1 MTSGPDTRPA
11 ARAPLLSVALSLCMG
26 LALWSCGG
34 GDGAAPAPSV
44 PATPAP
50 APNRAPTA
58 VGSIPEQMLT
68 VGADPMTLDLAS
80 SFSDPDGDPLSYGAV
95 SDNTAVVQASVSGNA
110 LTLTA
115 IASGTAEVTVTASD
129 PGGLS
134 GTQTFQARVRPS
146 FTVSGT
152 VSDSRRTGLVLPGAV
167 VQLENGRRESVTTGP
182 DGRYRFLNVSGTV
195 TVRVAVEPSYVGQA
209 VEVTVDAD
217 RALDFAL
224 EHTGTPPFEDAPW
237 ITPDILGPSDPS
249 SLRSV
254 TYAGRGMRW
263 VWDDRPEDFVTINA
277 YLFDVQ
283 FAEEV
288 VEFVMN
294 PEFGSR
300 EAARAHVDTFTP
312 AMGRLPNLLLSG
324 LREVWVNAVLYGF
337 AANSTYGSL
346 SLGTDQAT
354 RDAVRDGF
362 LEEILLHEGAHVSLE
377 MAHQH
382 SSGWRAA
389 QEADGTSISNYAHA
403 HPDSEDLAESFVAYF
418 AVKYRPERL
427 SAADRFA
434 IVTAMPNRLAY
445 FEEQGFDMSPY
456 TARGSILPSL
466 NRAGSN

>member
-1 MTSGPDTRPA
+1 M
-11 ARAPLLSVALSLCMG
+11 
-26 LALWSCGG
+26 
-34 GDGAAPAPSV
+34 
-44 PATPAP
+44 
-50 APNRAPTA
+50 
-58 VGSIPEQMLT
+58 
-68 VGADPMTLDLAS
+68 
-80 SFSDPDGDPLSYGAV
+80 
-95 SDNTAVVQASVSGNA
+95 
-110 LTLTA
+110 
-115 IASGTAEVTVTASD
+115 
-129 PGGLS
+129 
-134 GTQTFQARVRPS
+134 
-146 FTVSGT
+146 
-152 VSDSRRTGLVLPGAV
+152 
-167 VQLENGRRESVTTGP
+167 
-182 DGRYRFLNVSGTV
+182 
-195 TVRVAVEPSYVGQA
+195 
-209 VEVTVDAD
+209 DAD

-237 ITPDILGPSDPS
+237 VTPDILGPSDPS

-283 FAEEV
+283 FAEQV

-300 EAARAHVDTFTP
+300 EAARPHVDTFTP

-324 LREVWVNAVLYGF
+324 LRAVWVNAVLYGF

-346 SLGTDQAT
+346 SLGTDEAT
-354 RDAVRDGF
+354 RDAVSGGF

-418 AVKYRPERL
+418 AVKYRPEKL
-427 SAADRFA
+427 SAAERWA
-434 IVTAMPNRLAY
+434 IVTAIPNRLAY
-445 FEEQGFDMSPY
+445 LDEQGFDMSPY
-456 TARGSILPSL
+456 TARGSISPH
-466 NRAGSN
+466 